1 MLRSLRASRRLL
13 RIGGFVDDDD
23 FTAIDRPCAMTPPGY
38 GVWVRVMVAEGFVPQ
53 RFLGCSA
60 ASVEED

>member
-1 MLRSLRASRRLL
+1 MEVEVMSESGR
-13 RIGGFVDDDD
+13 GDQQVDD